1 MFSKTSYQVI
11 SNPNVVEP
19 RTPGPPYEEDP
30 GIMNNILQPS
40 IRKMYGKAPQYNE
53 LPL

>member
-11 SNPNVVEP
+11 SNPNEVEP
-19 RTPGPPYEEDP
+19 WYNEPPYEEDP
-30 GIMNNILQPS
+30 GIKNNILQPS
-40 IRKMYGKAPQYNE
+40 ISKMSGKEPQYNE